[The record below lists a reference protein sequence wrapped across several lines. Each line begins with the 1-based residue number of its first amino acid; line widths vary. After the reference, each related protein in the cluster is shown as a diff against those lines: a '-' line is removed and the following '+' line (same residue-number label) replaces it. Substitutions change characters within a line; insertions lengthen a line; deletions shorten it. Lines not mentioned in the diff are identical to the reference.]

1 MQALDIKYNYKMTT
15 PKDLNWLRLYLITNR
30 SLFESDNSF
39 LGASEAALMGGVRTL
54 QLREKNLTDCELIEL
69 GSQLRILTSNYNA
82 RLIIN
87 SRADIAKK
95 IDADGVHLT
104 ESCAHAN
111 EIKSAF
117 PGLIVG
123 VSTHSLE
130 GAHIAE
136 AQGADYITFSPIYA
150 TPSKANYGPPQGL
163 GLLRQVSQE
172 VNLPVL
178 ALGGITLHRVSECL
192 DQGAFGV
199 ALISDIWNSSHI
211 KEHSFKYTQKFGGNI
226 L

>member
-1 MQALDIKYNYKMTT
+1 MRTQKEL
-15 PKDLNWLRLYLITNR
+15 KDLRLYLITDR
-30 SLFESDNSF
+30 SLFEGQKYF
-39 LGASEAALMGGVRTL
+39 LSAVEAALMGGVKAL
-54 QLREKNLTDCELIEL
+54 QLREKDLPDSELIKL
-69 GSQLRILTSNYNA
+69 GIQLRILTSNYNA
-82 RLIIN
+82 KLIMN
-87 SRADIAKK
+87 SRADIAKI

-104 ESCAHAN
+104 ENSAHAN
-111 EIKSAF
+111 EIKSTF
-117 PGLIVG
+117 PDLIVG

-130 GAHIAE
+130 AAQIAE

-192 DQGAFGV
+192 EQGAFGV

-211 KEHSFKYTQKFGGNI
+211 KEHSFKYTQKFGGNT

>member
-1 MQALDIKYNYKMTT
+1 MQALDINYPYKMTT
-15 PKDLNWLRLYLITNR
+15 LKGLNWLRLYLITNR
-30 SLFESDNSF
+30 SLFESDNNF
-39 LGASEAALMGGVRTL
+39 LEASEAALMGGVRAL

-69 GSQLRILTSNYNA
+69 GNQLRILTSNYNA
-82 RLIIN
+82 KLIMN
-87 SRADIAKK
+87 SRADIAKI

-104 ESCAHAN
+104 ENSAHAN
-111 EIKSAF
+111 EIKSTF
-117 PGLIVG
+117 PDLIVG

-130 GAHIAE
+130 AAQIAE
-136 AQGADYITFSPIYA
+136 AQGANYITFSPIYA

-192 DQGAFGV
+192 EQGAFGV

-211 KEHSFKYTQKFGGNI
+211 KEHSFKYTQKFGGNT

>member
-1 MQALDIKYNYKMTT
+1 VQALDIKYNYKMTT

-39 LGASEAALMGGVRTL
+39 LDASEAALMGGVRTL

-150 TPSKANYGPPQGL
+150 TPSKVNYGPPQGL
-163 GLLRQVSQE
+163 ALLRQVSQE

>member
-30 SLFESDNSF
+30 SLFESDNNF
-39 LGASEAALMGGVRTL
+39 LDASEAALMGGVRAL

-211 KEHSFKYTQKFGGNI
+211 KEHSFNYTQKFGGNI

>member
-1 MQALDIKYNYKMTT
+1 MQALDINYPYKMTT
-15 PKDLNWLRLYLITNR
+15 LKGLNWLRLYLITNR
-30 SLFESDNSF
+30 SLFESDNNF
-39 LGASEAALMGGVRTL
+39 LEASEAALMGGVRAL

-69 GSQLRILTSNYNA
+69 GNQLRILTSNYNA
-82 RLIIN
+82 KLIMN
-87 SRADIAKK
+87 SRADIAKI

-104 ESCAHAN
+104 ENSAHAN
-111 EIKSAF
+111 EIKSTF
-117 PGLIVG
+117 PDLIVG

-130 GAHIAE
+130 AAQIAE

-192 DQGAFGV
+192 EQGAFGV

>member
-1 MQALDIKYNYKMTT
+1 MQALDIHYPYKMTT
-15 PKDLNWLRLYLITNR
+15 LKGLNWLRLYLITNR
-30 SLFESDNSF
+30 SLFESDNNF
-39 LGASEAALMGGVRTL
+39 LEASEAALMGGVRAL

-69 GSQLRILTSNYNA
+69 GNQLRILTSNYNA
-82 RLIIN
+82 KLIMN
-87 SRADIAKK
+87 SRADIAKI

-104 ESCAHAN
+104 ENSAHAN
-111 EIKSAF
+111 EIKSTF
-117 PGLIVG
+117 PDLIVG

-130 GAHIAE
+130 AAQIAE

-163 GLLRQVSQE
+163 GLLRQVSQK

-192 DQGAFGV
+192 EQGAFGV

-211 KEHSFKYTQKFGGNI
+211 KEHSFKYTQKFGGNT

>member
-39 LGASEAALMGGVRTL
+39 LDASEAALMGGVRTL

-150 TPSKANYGPPQGL
+150 TPSKVNYGPPQGL
-163 GLLRQVSQE
+163 ALLRQVSQE

>member
-30 SLFESDNSF
+30 SLFESDNNF
-39 LGASEAALMGGVRTL
+39 LDASEAALMGGVRAL

-69 GSQLRILTSNYNA
+69 GSQLRILTLNYNA

>member
-39 LGASEAALMGGVRTL
+39 LDASEAALMGGVRTL

-123 VSTHSLE
+123 VSTH
-130 GAHIAE
+130 
-136 AQGADYITFSPIYA
+136 
-150 TPSKANYGPPQGL
+150 
-163 GLLRQVSQE
+163 
-172 VNLPVL
+172 
-178 ALGGITLHRVSECL
+178 
-192 DQGAFGV
+192 
-199 ALISDIWNSSHI
+199 
-211 KEHSFKYTQKFGGNI
+211 
-226 L
+226 

>member
-1 MQALDIKYNYKMTT
+1 VQALDINYPYKMTT
-15 PKDLNWLRLYLITNR
+15 LKGLNWLRLYLITNR
-30 SLFESDNSF
+30 SLFESDNNF
-39 LGASEAALMGGVRTL
+39 LEASEAALMGGVRAL

-69 GSQLRILTSNYNA
+69 GNQLRILTSNYNA
-82 RLIIN
+82 KLIMN
-87 SRADIAKK
+87 SRADIAKI

-104 ESCAHAN
+104 ENSAHAN
-111 EIKSAF
+111 EIKSTF
-117 PGLIVG
+117 PDLIVG

-130 GAHIAE
+130 AAQTAE

-192 DQGAFGV
+192 EQGAFGV

-211 KEHSFKYTQKFGGNI
+211 KEHSFKYTQKFGGNT

>member
-1 MQALDIKYNYKMTT
+1 MQALDINYPYKMTT
-15 PKDLNWLRLYLITNR
+15 LKGLNWLRLYLITNR
-30 SLFESDNSF
+30 SLFESDNNF
-39 LGASEAALMGGVRTL
+39 LEASEAALMGGVRAL

-69 GSQLRILTSNYNA
+69 GNQLRILTSNYNA
-82 RLIIN
+82 KLIMN
-87 SRADIAKK
+87 SRADIAKI

-104 ESCAHAN
+104 ENSAHAN
-111 EIKSAF
+111 EIKSTF
-117 PGLIVG
+117 PDLIVG

-130 GAHIAE
+130 AAQIAE

-163 GLLRQVSQE
+163 SLLRQVSQE

-192 DQGAFGV
+192 EQGAFGV

-211 KEHSFKYTQKFGGNI
+211 KEHSFKYTQKFGGNT

>member
-30 SLFESDNSF
+30 SLFESDNNF
-39 LGASEAALMGGVRTL
+39 LDASESALMGGVRTL

>member
-1 MQALDIKYNYKMTT
+1 VQALDINSPYKMTT
-15 PKDLNWLRLYLITNR
+15 LKGLNWLRLYLITNR
-30 SLFESDNSF
+30 SLFESDNNF
-39 LGASEAALMGGVRTL
+39 LEASEAALMGGVRAL

-69 GSQLRILTSNYNA
+69 GNQLRILTSNYNA
-82 RLIIN
+82 KLIMN
-87 SRADIAKK
+87 SRADIAK
-95 IDADGVHLT
+95 IINADGVHLT
-104 ESCAHAN
+104 ENSAHAN
-111 EIKSAF
+111 EIKSTF
-117 PGLIVG
+117 PDLIVG

-130 GAHIAE
+130 AAQIAE

-192 DQGAFGV
+192 EQGAFGV

-211 KEHSFKYTQKFGGNI
+211 KEHSFKYTQKFGGNT

>member
-1 MQALDIKYNYKMTT
+1 MLALDIKYNYKMTT

-30 SLFESDNSF
+30 SLFESDNNF
-39 LGASEAALMGGVRTL
+39 LDASESALMGGVRTL

-69 GSQLRILTSNYNA
+69 GSQLRILTSSYNA

>member
-1 MQALDIKYNYKMTT
+1 MQALDINYPYKMTT
-15 PKDLNWLRLYLITNR
+15 LKGLNWLRLYLITNR
-30 SLFESDNSF
+30 SLFESDNNF
-39 LGASEAALMGGVRTL
+39 LEASEAALMGGVRAL

-69 GSQLRILTSNYNA
+69 GNQLRILTSNYNA
-82 RLIIN
+82 KLIMN
-87 SRADIAKK
+87 SRADIAKI

-104 ESCAHAN
+104 ENSAHAN
-111 EIKSAF
+111 EIKSTF
-117 PGLIVG
+117 PDLIVG

-130 GAHIAE
+130 AAQTAE

-192 DQGAFGV
+192 EQGAFGV

-211 KEHSFKYTQKFGGNI
+211 KEHSFKYTQKFGGNT

>member
-30 SLFESDNSF
+30 SLFESDNNF
-39 LGASEAALMGGVRTL
+39 LDASEAALMGGVRAL

-136 AQGADYITFSPIYA
+136 AQGSDYITFSRIYA

>member
-1 MQALDIKYNYKMTT
+1 VQALDINYPYKMTT
-15 PKDLNWLRLYLITNR
+15 LKGLNWLRLYLITNR
-30 SLFESDNSF
+30 SLFESDNNF
-39 LGASEAALMGGVRTL
+39 LEASEAALMGGVRAL

-69 GSQLRILTSNYNA
+69 GNQLRILTSNYNA
-82 RLIIN
+82 KLIMN
-87 SRADIAKK
+87 SRADIAKI

-104 ESCAHAN
+104 ENSAHAN
-111 EIKSAF
+111 EIKSTF
-117 PGLIVG
+117 PDLIVG

-130 GAHIAE
+130 AAQIAE

-192 DQGAFGV
+192 EQGAFGV

-211 KEHSFKYTQKFGGNI
+211 KEHSFKYTQKFGGNT

>member
-1 MQALDIKYNYKMTT
+1 MQALDINYPYKMTT
-15 PKDLNWLRLYLITNR
+15 LKGLNWLRLYLITNR
-30 SLFESDNSF
+30 SLFESDNNF
-39 LGASEAALMGGVRTL
+39 LEASEAALMGGVRAL

-69 GSQLRILTSNYNA
+69 GNQLRVLTSNYNA
-82 RLIIN
+82 KLIMN
-87 SRADIAKK
+87 SRADIAKI

-104 ESCAHAN
+104 ENSAHAN
-111 EIKSAF
+111 EIKSTF
-117 PGLIVG
+117 PDLIVG

-130 GAHIAE
+130 AAQIAE

-192 DQGAFGV
+192 EQGAFGV

-211 KEHSFKYTQKFGGNI
+211 KEHSFKYTQKFGGNT

>member
-1 MQALDIKYNYKMTT
+1 MQALDIHYPYKMTT
-15 PKDLNWLRLYLITNR
+15 LKGLNWLRLYLITNR
-30 SLFESDNSF
+30 SLFENDNNF
-39 LGASEAALMGGVRTL
+39 LEASEAALMGGVRAL

-69 GSQLRILTSNYNA
+69 GNQLRILTSNYNA
-82 RLIIN
+82 KLIMN
-87 SRADIAKK
+87 SRADIAKI

-104 ESCAHAN
+104 ENSAHAN
-111 EIKSAF
+111 EIKSTF
-117 PGLIVG
+117 PDLIVG

-130 GAHIAE
+130 AAQIAE

-192 DQGAFGV
+192 EQGAFGV

-211 KEHSFKYTQKFGGNI
+211 KEHSFKYMQKFGGNT

>member
-15 PKDLNWLRLYLITNR
+15 PEDLNWLRLYLITNR
-30 SLFESDNSF
+30 SLFESDNNF
-39 LGASEAALMGGVRTL
+39 LDASEAALMGGVRAL